1 MVNLKA
7 KPFYLDDDDIKWV
20 KDTIAEMTIE
30 EKIGQLFIT
39 RFHGELDDPE
49 NVERIKNYHV
59 GGIRYASKSSE
70 EVYNFIKE
78 MQANSKIPLL
88 AAANC
93 DNGGDGACTDGTFI
107 ASGAMAEA
115 SEDEEVAYNAGLVS
129 GREEAALG
137 VNWNYDPC
145 VDILY
150 NWRNTIVNTRAY
162 GNTPEKVIKYTSAY
176 LNGLKDSEV
185 SDIASCVKH
194 FPGDGVE
201 ERDQHLVLGINDF
214 EPEKWDDTFGKVY
227 KHHIDNGLMSIMAG
241 HIAMPEYQK
250 KLNPQLS
257 DQDIMPATLAPEL
270 LNDLLRDKL
279 EFNGLILTDA
289 SHMLGMTAAMPR
301 KDYVPKSIAAGC
313 DMFLFFNDI
322 EEDFQFMLDGYKNGI
337 ITEQRLNE
345 ALERILGLKAAIKLH
360 KKAEKNELVPAKENL
375 EIIGQKE
382 HLDMAAQAADKG
394 ITLVKDSLNQLPITP
409 ETHPR
414 IKLYYLYGELG
425 GIYNSDIASR
435 DIIIEELEK
444 VGFEVDLN
452 EGEGRE
458 KGKIMDYRDNYD
470 AAFVFADVRGYAQ
483 QNNYRIQWKAP
494 MANEVP
500 WYAAEIPTV
509 FVSLNF
515 TNHYIDVPMIKTFI
529 NAHSNTREVI
539 RQSIE
544 KIMGESEFKGSYNE
558 NVWCDTWE
566 ARR

>member
-1 MVNLKA
+1 MVDLKA
-7 KPFYLDDDDIKWV
+7 KPFYLNDDDIKWV
-20 KDTIAEMTIE
+20 KDTIAEMTLE

-78 MQANSKIPLL
+78 MQENSKIPLL

-115 SEDEEVAYNAGLVS
+115 SQAEEVAYNAGLVS
-129 GREEAALG
+129 GREAAALG

-176 LNGLKDSEV
+176 LEGLKDSEL

-214 EPEKWDDTFGKVY
+214 EAEKWDNTFGKVY

-250 KLNPQLS
+250 KLNPELS

-279 EFNGLILTDA
+279 NFNGLILTDA

-322 EEDFQFMLDGYKNGI
+322 EEDFQFMLNGYKKGI
-337 ITEQRLNE
+337 ITEERLND
-345 ALERILGLKAAIKLH
+345 ALERILGLKAAINLH
-360 KKAEKNELVPAKENL
+360 KKAEKNELVPKKESL
-375 EIIGQKE
+375 EIIGQEE
-382 HLDMAAQAADKG
+382 HLEMAAQAADKA
-394 ITLVKDSLNQLPITP
+394 ITLVKDSLNQLPIRP

-425 GIYNSDIASR
+425 GIYNSDISSR
-435 DIIIEELEK
+435 DRIIEELEK

-452 EGEGRE
+452 EGDGRE
-458 KGKIMDYRDNYD
+458 KGKTIDYRDNYD

-500 WYAAEIPTV
+500 WYAAELPTV

-529 NAHSNTREVI
+529 NAHSNTREI
-539 RQSIE
+539 IKQSIA
-544 KIMGESEFKGSYNE
+544 KIMGESEFKGIYNE
-558 NVWCDTWE
+558 NVWCNTWE
-566 ARR
+566 AKR

>member
-1 MVNLKA
+1 MVDLKA
-7 KPFYLDDDDIKWV
+7 KPFYLNNEDIKWV
-20 KDTIAEMTIE
+20 KDTISEMSLE

-39 RFHGELDDPE
+39 RIHGDLGAPE
-49 NVERIKNYHV
+49 NEEIIKKYHV

-70 EVYNFIKE
+70 EVYEFIKN
-78 MQANSKIPLL
+78 MQDASKIPLL

-107 ASGAMAEA
+107 ASGAMTEAAE
-115 SEDEEVAYNAGLVS
+115 SEKVAYNAGLVS

-137 VNWNYDPC
+137 VNWNFDPC

-162 GNTPEKVIKYTSAY
+162 GNDPDKVIKYTSAY
-176 LNGLKDSEV
+176 LEGLKDSEV
-185 SDIASCVKH
+185 GEIASCVKH

-214 EPEKWDDTFGKVY
+214 EPSKWDDTFGRVY

-250 KLNPQLS
+250 KLKPELTE
-257 DQDIMPATLAPEL
+257 QDIMPATLASEL

-279 EFNGLILTDA
+279 GFNGLIVTDA

-301 KDYVPKSIAAGC
+301 KDYVPGAIAAGC
-313 DMFLFFNDI
+313 DMFLFFNDY
-322 EEDFQFMLDGYKNGI
+322 EEDFQFMLDGYKNGVI
-337 ITEQRLNE
+337 SEERLND
-345 ALERILGLKAAIKLH
+345 ALERILGLKAAVNLH
-360 KKAEKNELVPAKENL
+360 KKSDRGELMPKKDSLN
-375 EIIGQKE
+375 IIGQDE
-382 HLDMAAQAADKG
+382 HLDMAAEAADKG
-394 ITLVKDSLNQLPITP
+394 ITLVKDSLDQLPITP

-425 GIYNSDIASR
+425 GIYNSDISSR
-435 DIIIEELEK
+435 DRIIKELEK
-444 VGFEVDLN
+444 AGFEVDLN
-452 EGEGRE
+452 DGEARE

-500 WYAAEIPTV
+500 WYSAEVPTV
-509 FVSLNF
+509 FVSLNY
-515 TNHYIDVPMIKTFI
+515 TNHFIDVPMVKTFI
-529 NAHSNTREVI
+529 NAHGNTEEVI
-539 RQSIE
+539 KQTIQ
-544 KIMGESEFKGSYNE
+544 KIMGKSKFNGSYNE
-558 NVWCDTWE
+558 NVWCDSWE

>member
-1 MVNLKA
+1 
-7 KPFYLDDDDIKWV
+7 
-20 KDTIAEMTIE
+20 
-30 EKIGQLFIT
+30 
-39 RFHGELDDPE
+39 
-49 NVERIKNYHV
+49 
-59 GGIRYASKSSE
+59 
-70 EVYNFIKE
+70 KE
-78 MQANSKIPLL
+78 MQENSKIPLL

-115 SEDEEVAYNAGLVS
+115 SQAEEVAYNAGLVS
-129 GREEAALG
+129 GREAAALG

-176 LNGLKDSEV
+176 LEGLKDSEL

-214 EPEKWDDTFGKVY
+214 EAEKWDNTFGKVY

-250 KLNPQLS
+250 KLNPELS

-279 EFNGLILTDA
+279 NFNGLILTDA

-322 EEDFQFMLDGYKNGI
+322 EEDFQFMLNGYKKGI
-337 ITEQRLNE
+337 ITEERLND
-345 ALERILGLKAAIKLH
+345 ALERILGLKAAINLH
-360 KKAEKNELVPAKENL
+360 KKAEKNELVPKKESL
-375 EIIGQKE
+375 EIIGQEE
-382 HLDMAAQAADKG
+382 HLEMAAQAADKA
-394 ITLVKDSLNQLPITP
+394 ITLVKDSLNQLPIRP

-425 GIYNSDIASR
+425 GIYNSDISSR
-435 DIIIEELEK
+435 DRIIEELEK

-452 EGEGRE
+452 EGDGRE
-458 KGKIMDYRDNYD
+458 KGKTIDYRDNYD

-500 WYAAEIPTV
+500 WYAAELPTV

-529 NAHSNTREVI
+529 NAHSNTREI
-539 RQSIE
+539 IKQSIA
-544 KIMGESEFKGSYNE
+544 KIMGESEFKGIYNE
-558 NVWCDTWE
+558 NVWCNTWE
-566 ARR
+566 AKR